1 MLFRSPQ
8 RFPAQLN
15 VTVINEPGAL
25 AQVASVIG
33 ENDGNID
40 SMSLAGKTADY
51 RDMVINLEVWDL
63 KHLNSIISQLKT
75 KSVISAVE
83 RVNG

>member
-1 MLFRSPQ
+1 M
-8 RFPAQLN
+8 
-15 VTVINEPGAL
+15 
-25 AQVASVIG
+25 ASVIG

-40 SMSLAGKTADY
+40 SMSIAGKTADY